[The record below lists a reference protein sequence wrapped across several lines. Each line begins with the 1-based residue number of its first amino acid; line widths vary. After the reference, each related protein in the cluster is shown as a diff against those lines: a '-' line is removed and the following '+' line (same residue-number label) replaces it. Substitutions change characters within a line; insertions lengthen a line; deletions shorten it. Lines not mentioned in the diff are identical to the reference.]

1 MYILVLGGTRYFGI
15 HLVNDLLAMG
25 HNVTIAT
32 RGQTPDT
39 FGDQVTRIHVDR
51 NDLKAM
57 KQAFQ
62 GSTYDIVYDNIAYCS
77 NDVKNILNFV
87 HCNRYI
93 LTSTVSVYK
102 ENDMNMREC
111 YFDSDKY
118 RLLMGNRDDFDYGEG
133 KRQAESVLTQ
143 VYAFQKAAIVRFPFV
158 FGEDDYTKRLYYYVE
173 HIVQGKPMYIDN
185 LDAEFPLISSKDA
198 GGFLAFLSNKRLNE
212 VIQTAS
218 PETLTLQEVID
229 YVETKT
235 GKKAI
240 LTECD
245 DKAPLNGFTSF
256 SINCDKAKKKGY
268 KCQSLKQWLYPL
280 LDTYIEEAKK

>member
-1 MYILVLGGTRYFGI
+1 MNILVLGGTRYFGI
-15 HLVNDLLAMG
+15 HLINELLAMG
-25 HNVTIAT
+25 HKVSIAT
-32 RGQTPDT
+32 RGQTPDS

-51 NDLKAM
+51 NDSHAM

-62 GSTYDIVYDNIAYCS
+62 GLTYDIVYDNIAYCS

-102 ENDMNMREC
+102 ENKLNTREND
-111 YFDSDKY
+111 FISEKY

-133 KRQAESVLTQ
+133 KRQAESMLTQ
-143 VYAFQKAAIVRFPFV
+143 VYALQKAAIVRFPFV

-173 HIVQGKPMYIDN
+173 HIVQGKAMYIDD
-185 LDAEFPLISSKDA
+185 LDAEFSLISSKDA
-198 GGFLAFLSNKRLNE
+198 GRFLAFLANKRLNE
-212 VIQTAS
+212 VLQVAS
-218 PETLTLQEVID
+218 PETLTIKKVID
-229 YVETKT
+229 YVESKT

-240 LTECD
+240 ITECD
-245 DKAPLNGFTSF
+245 DKAPLNGITSF
-256 SINCDKAKKKGY
+256 SINCDKARKKGY
-268 KCQSLKQWLYPL
+268 KCQSLNQWLYPL

>member
-1 MYILVLGGTRYFGI
+1 MNILVLGGTHYFGI

-25 HNVTIAT
+25 HQVTIAT
-32 RGQTPDT
+32 RGQTPDS

-51 NDLKAM
+51 NDSKAM

-93 LTSTVSVYK
+93 LTSSVSVYK
-102 ENDMNMREC
+102 ENELNIEEHDFN
-111 YFDSDKY
+111 SLKH
-118 RLLMGNRDDFDYGEG
+118 RLLMGNRDDFSYDEG

-143 VYAFQKAAIVRFPFV
+143 VYAFQKAAIVRFPFI

-173 HIVQGKPMYIDN
+173 HIVQGKEMDVDD
-185 LDAEFPLISSKDA
+185 LDAEFSLISSKDA
-198 GGFLAFLSNKRLNE
+198 GSFLAFLSNKRINE

-218 PETLTLQEVID
+218 PETLTLKEVVN
-229 YVETKT
+229 YVESKI
-235 GKKAI
+235 GKQAI
-240 LTECD
+240 IKECA
-245 DKAPLNGFTSF
+245 DKAPLNGMSSF
-256 SINCDKAKKKGY
+256 SINCDKARKKGY
-268 KCQSLKQWLYPL
+268 RCQSLKEWLYPL
-280 LDTYIEEAKK
+280 LDTYIEEAKN